1 MSVADDDGIFDAL
14 AERMA
19 ALKVTDEVR
28 KSHKIPLP
36 DASLVNVFEK
46 LALDMMRCTS
56 RSEKVKRRK
65 IVSFFGTVPLV
76 MAKCWEYLVE
86 EELLEEGAKMI
97 HLLWAL
103 HFLKDYSSET
113 NLSHACGMQD
123 EKNFRDWVWKITRSI
138 GDLRP
143 VIVSVSSV

>member
-56 RSEKVKRRK
+56 RSEEVKRRK
-65 IVSFFGTVPLV
+65 IISFFGTVPLV

-86 EELLEEGAKMI
+86 EELLEEGAKMT
-97 HLLWAL
+97 HLLWTL